1 MTIHKWTPKHTKTT
15 MLSASIIFLIGFS
28 RYLPLDFPFLYN
40 FSPAIAV
47 FWFCGGYF
55 KGHFSWIA
63 PVLAILIS
71 DLLLNPSYGN
81 HLWEPFMIATLLSYS
96 LIWFFGK
103 KFGRG
108 TNFKPWIFGAIASAI
123 LFHVVTCS
131 FAWLINP
138 AYSKTLHG
146 LIQAIIIGEPGY
158 APSYLFLRNSILST
172 FFFSIALRWTY
183 IWALSLSPEE
193 ESLPPS
199 SSSIHT

>member
-1 MTIHKWTPKHTKTT
+1 MNIHDWTPKYIKTT
-15 MLSASIIFLIGFS
+15 MLSASIILLIGFS

-63 PVLAILIS
+63 PVLAILVS

-103 KFGRG
+103 KLGRG
-108 TNFKPWIFGAIASAI
+108 TNFKPWILGAIASAI

-131 FAWLINP
+131 FAWLTNP
-138 AYSKTLHG
+138 AYPKSLAG

-172 FFFSIALRWTY
+172 IFFSLALRWTY
-183 IWALSLSPEE
+183 IWTLNLSSRE
-193 ESLPPS
+193 ESLAS
-199 SSSIHT
+199 SSPSAHT